1 MFKMRKSSRRLQ
13 WFLAFS
19 VNDQHLS
26 VNDRKKQAGLGCNQF
41 KLFNTGNSSDTIS
54 LKKQKPAGLT
64 LLAILPISICCCIGF
79 G

>member
-1 MFKMRKSSRRLQ
+1 MLKSSRRLQ

-19 VNDQHLS
+19 VNGGHLS
-26 VNDRKKQAGLGCNQF
+26 VNDPKIQVGLGHGQF
-41 KLFNTGNSSDTIS
+41 KLFNTGYSSDTIS

-64 LLAILPISICCCIGF
+64 LLAILPISVCCGIGV